1 MGLTASKIASMLT
14 VAVLNQKGG
23 VGKTC
28 LTLGLAATLGVK
40 GRSALVIDLDP
51 QANATQALDPPST
64 PWTSND
70 LLRPD
75 PETGEVVSGSLV
87 DAIAQASPAWQG
99 VSLVPSELPLAA
111 REQDQVLGRE
121 FRLRTVLEK
130 VDGHAVALVDC
141 PPSLGQLVV
150 NALVAADAALLV
162 TEPAAASLK
171 GVAAVADTIDQVRR
185 YYNPRLRLAG
195 VVVNKHQPGRVE
207 ARTRLAEL
215 TSAFGEQ
222 LWEPVV
228 PEREVVNRAYGA
240 AVPVHTFGTAATE
253 ITDVLAILA
262 RRLLGEG

>member
-1 MGLTASKIASMLT
+1 MIASMLT

-28 LTLGLAATLGVK
+28 LALGLAATLGRQ
-40 GRSALVIDLDP
+40 GQPTLVIDLDP
-51 QANATQALDPPST
+51 QANATQALDPPSA

-75 PETGEVVSGSLV
+75 PETGEVVPGSLI
-87 DAIAQASPAWQG
+87 DAITKASPAWPG
-99 VSLVPSELPLAA
+99 VSLVSSELPLAA

-130 VDGHAVALVDC
+130 VDGHSAALIDC

-150 NALVAADAALLV
+150 NALVAADAALLI

-185 YYNPRLRLAG
+185 YYNPGLRLAG
-195 VVVNKHQPGRVE
+195 VIVNKHQPGRIE
-207 ARTRLAEL
+207 ARTRVAEL
-215 TSAFGEQ
+215 ADAFGGQ
-222 LWEPVV
+222 LWEPLV

-240 AVPVHTFGTAATE
+240 AVPIHAFGPAAS
-253 ITDVLAILA
+253 DVAEALVALAH
-262 RRLLGEG
+262 RLLREG

>member
-1 MGLTASKIASMLT
+1 MLT

-28 LTLGLAATLGVK
+28 LALGLAATLGRE
-40 GRSALVIDLDP
+40 GQSTLIIDLDP
-51 QANATQALDPPST
+51 QANATQALDPSRA

-70 LLRPD
+70 LLRPN
-75 PETGEVVSGSLV
+75 PETGEVVPGSLL
-87 DAIAQASPAWQG
+87 DAVTEASPAWQG
-99 VSLVPSELPLAA
+99 VSLVPSELALAA

-130 VDGHAVALVDC
+130 ADGHAVALIDC

-171 GVAAVADTIDQVRR
+171 GVAAVADTIDQVRK
-185 YYNPRLRLAG
+185 YYSPGLRLAG
-195 VVVNKHQPGRVE
+195 VIVNKHQPGRIE
-207 ARTRLAEL
+207 ARTRVAEL
-215 TSAFGEQ
+215 AGVFGDQ
-222 LWEPVV
+222 LWQPLI

-240 AVPVHTFGTAATE
+240 AVPIHAFGTAAAEVTE
-253 ITDVLAILA
+253 ALAVLAHC
-262 RRLLGEG
+262 LLGEG